1 MFDHV
6 VFIHGR
12 QESRSERWR
21 WLYFLNDALTSQKLI
36 RFTDKTV
43 QLHRPTYLDVLDN
56 RENSP
61 SPPARTAIHEESVR
75 RARQTDHEYRQRL
88 RAIAA
93 EHKEH
98 IGPVPLNRMPG
109 REQMT
114 TQVIERLF
122 DDVRTYGK
130 NPGVRNAIF
139 QHLLPE
145 MPQAGSC
152 LLIGHSLGSVVALD
166 LLRYLSSELRID
178 LLITCGSPVGIKVI
192 RSHLE
197 GRGESWPYDR
207 VRAWLNVYDPSDI
220 VTGGHKLGRY
230 SPAVDLRV
238 NNPGGRRERHAA
250 GLYLRRQA
258 VVEALMLAA
267 EIPRARRP
275 RKQTK
280 PDEYVGAVL
289 NLAYAEAI
297 QAHTLSANARKRMRD
312 ARRMLIQ
319 EEYAE
324 ALPKGPPEDLQGALE
339 RLSVGWTTE
348 RRLHVL
354 VELCHGNPFQPF
366 AIKFSERVREE
377 ALCAVGRS
385 IDAPENGPAAVIS
398 ASEQA
403 MAAHKCGRR
412 WPKVA
417 AIALGGAV
425 AIALPMAVPFL
436 GAAAGAAAITS
447 GLAALGAGGMVGG
460 LWMLSVAGAA
470 GGLALRHAVAE
481 LSPEQLEMEIVKLQ
495 TSSAVRRRL
504 AVTDLGAAD
513 LELVKS
519 LLADAERQ
527 RGRHGQVSDKGTDSP
542 SYKGWDEKRK
552 TLARARKWL
561 EAEKR
566 GEHDPD
572 ERPLK
577 EEQGDK
583 EADEE

>member
-21 WLYFLNDALTSQKLI
+21 WLYFLNDALASHKLI

-56 RENSP
+56 RETRP
-61 SPPARTAIHEESVR
+61 SPPAKTAIDEELVR
-75 RARQTDHEYRQRL
+75 QARETDHEYRQGL
-88 RAIAA
+88 HAIAA
-93 EHKEH
+93 EHKEQVRR
-98 IGPVPLNRMPG
+98 VPLNRMPG
-109 REQMT
+109 REQVT

-122 DDVRTYGK
+122 DDVRTYGN
-130 NPGVRNAIF
+130 NPGLRNAIF
-139 QHLLPE
+139 HHLVPE

-166 LLRYLSSELRID
+166 LLRYLSPDLKID

-192 RSHLE
+192 RNHLE
-197 GRGESWPYDR
+197 GRGDKWPYDR
-207 VRAWLNVYDPSDI
+207 VRGWLNVYDPSDI

-230 SPAVDLRV
+230 APAVDLRV

-275 RKQTK
+275 RKQAK

-312 ARRMLIQ
+312 ARRMLVQ

-366 AIKFSERVREE
+366 AIEFSERVREE

-385 IDAPENGPAAVIS
+385 IDAPQDWPAAVIS

-403 MAAHKCGRR
+403 MAAHKSGRR

-417 AIALGGAV
+417 LIALGGAV

-460 LWMLSVAGAA
+460 LWMLSVGGAA
-470 GGLALRHAVAE
+470 GGLALRLAVAE

-542 SYKGWDEKRK
+542 GYKAWDDKRK

-577 EEQGDK
+577 DEQGDK
-583 EADEE
+583 ETDEE